1 MSYPHKLSLTAAILI
16 NINIMI
22 GAGIFVNTVIL
33 AQNAGPFGALVYAV
47 VATLLLPLIIT
58 FARLMKYHKGGTF
71 YDFGASLSP
80 FVGFVSGWSYFIA
93 KLGSASLGIHV
104 FSTLA
109 QQLIPSLAVV
119 PLLTMDGIIVFLFVI
134 FNMLNIRIGQ
144 TIQFGFL
151 SLKSLPIVFAIAVG
165 FFLWASTGIDLSTQK
180 VALHGIVASLPF
192 VLYAFTGFEACCSL
206 SRTIAEP
213 EKNGPKA
220 LLISYGLG
228 VTIVI
233 LYQLMF
239 YGGLGEQLARLSGYS
254 IAFPTLLSKVV
265 LPGSALFAVFFA
277 ALNIGIATSS
287 LGAAYGIMY
296 SNAWNLF
303 VLGNKGHTFMP
314 SLIAK
319 LNRHNIPFVC
329 VVIEGMIIA
338 FYLLIFR
345 GNLVPLQQ
353 ICSLGMITTY
363 FLCTIAFVSVVWR
376 DTARVQLLSIL
387 ALASCGLL
395 MYAFKDNIS
404 AYGILP
410 TLYFMSIVMA
420 GIAMYLVRSSTGSS
434 SNKLNQ

>member
-1 MSYPHKLSLTAAILI
+1 MSSPHKLSLIAAILI

-33 AQNAGPFGALVYAV
+33 AHNAGPFGALVYAV
-47 VATLLLPLIIT
+47 VAILLLPLIIT

-109 QQLIPSLAVV
+109 QQLIPSLAAV
-119 PLLTMDGIIVFLFVI
+119 PILAMDAMIVMLFVI

-151 SLKSLPIVFAIAVG
+151 SLKSLPILFAIGVG
-165 FFLWASTGIDLSTQK
+165 LFLWISTGTDLAAQK
-180 VALHGIVASLPF
+180 VAFNGIVASLPF

-220 LLISYGLG
+220 LLISYAIG
-228 VTIVI
+228 VTIVV

-239 YGGLGEQLARLSGYS
+239 YGGLGQQLAQLSSYS
-254 IAFPTLLSKVV
+254 LAFPALLSKVV
-265 LPGSALFAVFFA
+265 IPGSSLFATLFA
-277 ALNIGIATSS
+277 LLNIGIATSS

-303 VLGNKGHTFMP
+303 VLGNKGHTFLP
-314 SLIAK
+314 RLVAQ
-319 LNRHNIPFVC
+319 LNKHHVPFVC
-329 VVIEGMIIA
+329 IIIEGLIIA
-338 FYLLIFR
+338 LYLYIFR

-363 FLCTIAFVSVVWR
+363 FLCTIAFVVTIWR
-376 DTARVQLLSIL
+376 EKARIQILSLL
-387 ALASCGLL
+387 ALVSCGLL
-395 MYAFKDNIS
+395 MYAFKDNVN

-410 TLYFMSIVMA
+410 TLYFVSIVIA
-420 GIAMYLVRSSTGSS
+420 GTAMYLVRSTSYSGRIHE
-434 SNKLNQ
+434 L